1 MFSQF
6 FVLRIFSLNSR
17 LFTDHNNHEFSTC
30 FPVTFVEARNSK
42 LNQLRYVHMKTENLS
57 DSFFQ

>member
-30 FPVTFVEARNSK
+30 FPVAFVEARNSK
-42 LNQLRYVHMKTENLS
+42 LNQLRYVHMKKGK
-57 DSFFQ
+57 FV